1 MIMETRKQAAITS
14 LLVLAAAAT
23 AFISDGVIRV
33 VTAFAV
39 FFVIAVGLQVLAA
52 RGGGGGRGAE
62 KEETSATEHDSS
74 PAVDLKPVGDI
85 LNRSAHLIPVLTS
98 QLEAVIQE
106 TETAVLGIGE
116 SFMEIVSRA
125 RNQAS
130 RAANAFGELASGD
143 GRDSK
148 ALIELSRE
156 ALSAVMDNLHSV
168 NGVAR
173 HTLENMRKV
182 TGTMENIREVVQEI
196 EYIAD
201 QTNLL
206 ALNASIEAARAG
218 EHGRGFAVVADEV
231 RKLSARSTTAAIE
244 IGKLIKTVEKEV
256 SGMYVDTEKS
266 AAATELRSSE
276 SEELMNDTLS
286 KLNDVMMMAQ
296 SELDGLSTETE
307 SLAKDIGGI
316 VISMQFQDI
325 TRQKIE
331 HVIEPLQA
339 LKTESEEMLG
349 RLESGRLT
357 GGPGGADSGMN
368 WLEDMYTM
376 ESERK
381 TMKQAMSRE
390 GSKPDEPEAGV
401 CEIF

>member
-1 MIMETRKQAAITS
+1 MIMETRKHAAITS
-14 LLVLAAAAT
+14 LLVLTAAAT

-39 FFVIAVGLQVLAA
+39 FFIIAVGLQVLAA
-52 RGGGGGRGAE
+52 RRGGDGRGAE
-62 KEETSATEHDSS
+62 KEQAATEHDSS
-74 PAVDLKPVGDI
+74 PAVDLKPVGDT

-148 ALIELSRE
+148 ALIGLSRE

-244 IGKLIKTVEKEV
+244 IGKLIKAVEKEV

-266 AAATELRSSE
+266 AAATELRSRE

-339 LKTESEEMLG
+339 LKAESEEMLG
-349 RLESGRLT
+349 RLESGRLA
-357 GGPGGADSGMN
+357 GGTGGADAGMT

-390 GSKPDEPEAGV
+390 VSKPDAPEAGV